1 MDYLSQVKHVDFLKK
16 NYFIILLVV
25 SIGTLLLLIVNYPSY
40 FFGLFVGI
48 SLCIAC
54 DAYIKRNL

>member
-40 FFGLFVGI
+40 FAGLFVGT